1 MGIED
6 KNTYGEHYWAMQVE
20 AQAAFD
26 EQMESALSP
35 FIRGIFND
43 IPDIN
48 ELPLGM
54 KTFLSALAEPPSAGF
69 GDLIKLTGA
78 EFAAEVVKDA
88 ISPAMLM
95 LKRATNRRAKETWL
109 TSQQANT
116 LFSRGKIA
124 EGYWSSITASEG
136 YEDIIAKNLY
146 DSQLPYPS
154 IPDLILY
161 ARYHGDP
168 YNTRN
173 VVNKYFDVYGGEF
186 DVWEFLGK
194 QRLNTMQVQT
204 LYRRGLISET
214 SLNSRLAEIGWTGT
228 DGGFVKELSWSTPN
242 AMLLVQ
248 GGLVEGKSPSE
259 ILKDISLADINPK
272 YAQQYLNAILTKPSS
287 QDIIAYELRKDP
299 ELGGLDREL
308 KRIGIH
314 DDYFPVYKELA
325 HQIPPI
331 ADIITMAVREA
342 FTPAVAAKF
351 GQYQDF
357 PKPLEEW
364 GLKKGLSAEWTKRYW
379 AAHWSLPSPLQGFE
393 MLHRGVINRSELDM
407 LLRALDVMPFWRAKL
422 TGIAYRRVTRV
433 DIRRMYKAGIISV
446 GDVLEAYIE
455 LGYTDRDAK
464 RMTDFTV
471 QWAMP
476 KHASITRSDIL
487 TAYKSRMITRPEASG
502 LLEDMGEEYFHRE
515 FMLKAV
521 DYKKQLEIT
530 ELQIKG
536 ITNLYKRRSYDENTA
551 RAELLKLDLPSD
563 EVDLLMQEAYYELK
577 AETPRRWTTSQ
588 VLGFIKDKLITKER
602 GILELEHIGYDAEHI
617 DVYLRSME

>member
-6 KNTYGEHYWAMQVE
+6 KTTYGEYFWAMQVE
-20 AQAAFD
+20 AQGAFD
-26 EQMESALSP
+26 EEKESALSP

-48 ELPLGM
+48 ELPTGM

-69 GDLIKLTGA
+69 GDLIKLTGG
-78 EFAAEVVKDA
+78 EFAAELLKDA
-88 ISPAMLM
+88 VEPAMRM
-95 LKRATNRRAKETWL
+95 LKRSTNRRARESWL

-116 LFSRGKIA
+116 LFSRGKIS
-124 EGYWSSITASEG
+124 ESYWSSVTASEG
-136 YEDIIAKNLY
+136 YEDIIAKGLY

-154 IPDLILY
+154 IPDLVLY

-168 YNTRN
+168 YSTKST
-173 VVNKYFDVYGGEF
+173 VNKYFDVYGAEF
-186 DVWEFLGK
+186 EVWDFLGR
-194 QRLNTMQVQT
+194 QRLNTMQIQT
-204 LYRRGLISET
+204 AFRRGLIKEGALSAE
-214 SLNSRLAEIGWTGT
+214 LAKIGWA
-228 DGGFVKELSWSTPN
+228 GGDVNLVKEMGWSIPN
-242 AMLLVQ
+242 SMLLVQ
-248 GGLVEGKSPSE
+248 GGLIQNKSKSE
-259 ILKDISLADINPK
+259 ILKDISFGDINPK
-272 YAQQYLNAILTKPSS
+272 YAQQYLDAILTKPSS
-287 QDIIAYELRKDP
+287 QDIIAYELRQDP
-299 ELGGLDREL
+299 DLSQLGKEL

-314 DDYFPVYKELA
+314 DDYFPIYKELA
-325 HQIPPI
+325 QQIPPI

-342 FTPAVAAKF
+342 FTPAIAAKF
-351 GQYQDF
+351 GQYADF

-364 GLKKGLSAEWTKRYW
+364 GKKKGLSAEWTKRYW

-393 MLHRGVINRSELDM
+393 MLHRGVINRGELDM

-433 DIRRMYKAGIISV
+433 DIRRMYKTGIISV
-446 GDVLEAYIE
+446 GDVLEAYVE

-487 TAYKSRMITRPEASG
+487 TAYKSRMITRPEASE
-502 LLEDMGEEYFHRE
+502 LLENMGEEYFHRE

-536 ITNLYKRRSYDENTA
+536 IINLYKERGYDENTA
-551 RAELLKLDLPSD
+551 RSELLKLDLPSD
-563 EVDLLMQEAYYELK
+563 EVDLLMREAYYELK
-577 AETPRRWTTSQ
+577 AETPRRWTTAQ
-588 VLGFIKDKLITKER
+588 VLGFIKDGLITKER
-602 GILELEHIGYDAEHI
+602 GVLELEHIGYDAEHI
-617 DVYLRSME
+617 AVYLRSME